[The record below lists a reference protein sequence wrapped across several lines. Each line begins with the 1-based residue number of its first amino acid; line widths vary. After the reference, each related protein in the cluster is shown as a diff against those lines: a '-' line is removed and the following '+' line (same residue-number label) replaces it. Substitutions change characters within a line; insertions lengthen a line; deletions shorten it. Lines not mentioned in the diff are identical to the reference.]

1 MIDFRLLRHFWYFLA
16 VAEERH
22 FGRAAHRLGMSQPPL
37 SQQIQILEQAL
48 GVPLFERSRQGVRL
62 TREGAA
68 ILGPV
73 QRFMEHAERL
83 QTVVSDAR
91 QGRSDVITI
100 GAINSA
106 LFDVVPRLMR
116 SAKQRFPQVSI
127 SVSEM
132 KSAQALSAVQSG
144 EIDIAFARLDDHAA
158 ALEVRPI
165 VHDHLVLVLPTDHP
179 LTALNPVRLRDIAD
193 HSLVLFPRR
202 SSPSYF
208 DQITS
213 ACRAAGFSPRVDF
226 EISSVV
232 SQIAYVGCGVGIGLV
247 PSRSMRFGGSD
258 VVFRPL
264 AETIDVVSIAAAF
277 DPRRHNDPV
286 PEIVAMAA
294 EIGADSGA
302 LSIGTPGPRART
314 GQAAAAR

>member
-22 FGRAAHRLGMSQPPL
+22 FGRAAGRLGMSQPPL
-37 SQQIQILEQAL
+37 SQQIQVLEQLL
-48 GVPLFERSRQGVRL
+48 GVRLFERSRQGVRL

-68 ILGPV
+68 ILEPV
-73 QRFMEHAERL
+73 QRFMEHAQRL
-83 QTVVSDAR
+83 QTTVDDAR
-91 QGRSDVITI
+91 QGRSHVITI

-106 LFDVVPRLMR
+106 VFDVLPTLIRA
-116 SAKQRFPQVSI
+116 AKRRYPHLAI
-127 SVSEM
+127 SMSEM
-132 KSAQALSAVQSG
+132 KSADALSAVQRG
-144 EIDIAFARLDDHAA
+144 EIDLAFARMDDHIND
-158 ALEVRPI
+158 LDVRPI
-165 VHDHLVLVLPTDHP
+165 VRDHLVLVLPADHP
-179 LTALNPVRLRDIAD
+179 LTSLNRVKLTDLAD
-193 HSLVLFPRR
+193 QSLVLFPRR

-232 SQIAYVGCGVGIGLV
+232 SQIGYVGCGLGIGMV

-264 AETIDVVSIAAAF
+264 VETINVVSIAATW
-277 DPRRHNDPV
+277 DPQRRNEV
-286 PEIVAMAA
+286 IPEIVAIA
-294 EIGADSGA
+294 EQIGAG
-302 LSIGTPGPRART
+302 SIAMAVRAV
-314 GQAAAAR
+314 